1 MPAPGLGLL
10 ARGDEGV
17 AQAHAGGDA
26 AADGRC
32 VDRALEVLHQ
42 LGDGPGHAVDG
53 ESSALAPAFVRALQR
68 CGLRWREPAARRFVG
83 QAVAERRAV
92 LGPLDGPH
100 GSDDRVELPAAESR
114 MNCSMFTV
122 APPGARSSP

>member
-10 ARGDEGV
+10 ARGGEGV

-53 ESSALAPAFVRALQR
+53 
-68 CGLRWREPAARRFVG
+68 
-83 QAVAERRAV
+83 
-92 LGPLDGPH
+92 
-100 GSDDRVELPAAESR
+100 
-114 MNCSMFTV
+114 
-122 APPGARSSP
+122 

>member
-26 AADGRC
+26 AADGRR

-42 LGDGPGHAVDG
+42 FGDGPGHAVDG
-53 ESSALAPAFVRALQR
+53 EASALAPAFVRALQR
-68 CGLRWREPAARRFVG
+68 CGLR
-83 QAVAERRAV
+83 RRAA
-92 LGPLDGPH
+92 
-100 GSDDRVELPAAESR
+100 PALLLVR
-114 MNCSMFTV
+114 TLV
-122 APPGARSSP
+122 VG